1 MKAKKGIKILI
12 FIILLVCTIV
22 TYSNAT
28 STAKYCKK
36 GTLSYG
42 VNYKKMTADLN
53 AIKRSIPSET
63 AEKFTYKFTFDRSGN
78 SKDGEKDQYA
88 FGISNNNLAC
98 SITSISD
105 DSGNVSDNVSNITY
119 DQVGTEKITVDVS
132 CDVPGDVDPTEYLD
146 FEVNV
151 VENIYY
157 TDTDK
162 LTYNYLTESYSTNA
176 GDYYERTAS
185 IEGIDPDNIKI
196 YYMDKSK
203 TDKLTYLLKWLQ
215 TYSERTDVEVGYKAT
230 YNGIVSYINSYN
242 LNDSNINE
250 SMNVSGIKVESVDNK
265 YKFTITDNFDNYVST
280 YANSNNLPKEFYF
293 YEKNDSN
300 NTLFFEYL
308 EKYYKPLV
316 NDNSKYNKVFDYM
329 TDSLNGKNIIDW
341 VTAGNRLGITYT
353 ANKYISVPDN
363 IYELLTTTFK
373 SFDFDSTPTA
383 NSIRTKLRS
392 DKSIP
397 TKMITQI
404 AGTSTTPG
412 YIVNCINGT
421 DYDNYSYYIVGSVK
435 TLVHVYYD
443 SVNNKHMMDVTFV
456 EENSF
461 TLTYDS
467 NVTDIDTL
475 IENDV
480 NSIKQNVGSGY
491 TVSQSVITINGEGKK
506 EITITVTPN
515 S

>member
-1 MKAKKGIKILI
+1 MKLRKSVKILLYA
-12 FIILLVCTIV
+12 ILLVFTII
-22 TYSNAT
+22 TYSNTT
-28 STAKYCKK
+28 SNAKYCKK

-42 VNYKKMTADLN
+42 VNYKKMTADLGSV
-53 AIKRSIPSET
+53 KRSIPSET
-63 AEKFTYKFTFDRSGN
+63 SENFKYKFSFDRSGN

-88 FGISNNNLAC
+88 FEISNKNLSC

-105 DSGNVSDNVSNITY
+105 NEGNISDNTSNITY
-119 DQVGTEKITVDVS
+119 NTVGTEKITVDVS
-132 CDVPGDVDPTEYLD
+132 CDVPNDVDVAEYLD
-146 FEVNV
+146 FEVKV
-151 VENIYY
+151 IENIYY

-185 IEGIDPDNIKI
+185 IEGIDPDNVKI

-215 TYSERTDVEVGYKAT
+215 TYSEREDVEVGYKAT
-230 YNGIVSYINSYN
+230 YNGIESYINSYN
-242 LNDSNINE
+242 LSDANINE
-250 SMNVSGIKVESVDNK
+250 SMNVSGIKVESLDNK

-280 YANSNNLPKEFYF
+280 YANSNNSPKEFYF

-300 NTLFFEYL
+300 NSLLFEYL

-316 NDNSKYNKVFDYM
+316 SSSEYNQVFDYM
-329 TDSLNGKNIIDW
+329 TSSLNGINIIDW

-353 ANKYISVPDN
+353 ANKYISVPNN

-373 SFDFDSTPTA
+373 EFSFDSTPTI

-392 DKSIP
+392 DKTIP

-404 AGTSTTPG
+404 VGTSTAPG
-412 YIVNCINGT
+412 YIVNCVNGT

-435 TLVHVYYD
+435 ALVHIYYD
-443 SVNNKHMMDVTFV
+443 SVSGKHIMDVNFV
-456 EENSF
+456 EQDSF

-467 NVTDIDTL
+467 NVTDIDSL
-475 IENDV
+475 IENDI

-491 TVSQSVITINGEGKK
+491 TVSQSVITTNGEGKK
-506 EITITVTPN
+506 EITVTVTAN
-515 S
+515 